1 MGSLP
6 VAMLVSELCSSCES
20 ASNRGAGSQQAC
32 RAQQCDSLRSV
43 CVLLKELAG
52 QSWEGMLL
60 TAAVSIYVSCEMD
73 SKQLRLGVTENHVS
87 LSEAGKT
94 KIVASLGPASWSED
108 RDNAA
113 FCLAAVGWMQSPR
126 SRASRSEG

>member
-6 VAMLVSELCSSCES
+6 VAMLVSELCPSCES

-87 LSEAGKT
+87 H
-94 KIVASLGPASWSED
+94 I
-108 RDNAA
+108 
-113 FCLAAVGWMQSPR
+113 R
-126 SRASRSEG
+126 SRKDKDRRKPGASVLE